1 MVQRSKKEKVKIALC
16 VHHLDS
22 KNWYSVRLWNR
33 PRKNLK
39 RIGFREKK
47 KVDLARAKLQI
58 NESPSKM
65 SGWVSYYSYGY
76 KAVQKQMVV
85 HANSSSLR

>member
-47 KVDLARAKLQI
+47 KVDLARAKL
-58 NESPSKM
+58 
-65 SGWVSYYSYGY
+65 
-76 KAVQKQMVV
+76 
-85 HANSSSLR
+85 

>member
-22 KNWYSVRLWNR
+22 KNWYSLPLWNR

-47 KVDLARAKLQI
+47 KVDLARAKL
-58 NESPSKM
+58 
-65 SGWVSYYSYGY
+65 
-76 KAVQKQMVV
+76 
-85 HANSSSLR
+85 